1 MTEPSLDAALDEMP
15 IFPLPRVVFFPDTL
29 LPLHV
34 FEPRYRAMLAHCL
47 ETHRAMVVVRTR
59 PDGAM
64 NADGAP
70 EVESIAGAGVVIEH
84 EQLRDGRSN
93 LVLAGRA
100 RVRLVELPFVA
111 PFRRARCTIL
121 PPVPSPVSDVERASL
136 VAAAT
141 SFVREIRKRD
151 EEFHFALPDGADAA
165 ALADACAAHLVVD
178 ADSRQ
183 RALEELDE
191 AKRIRFV
198 TRELALQETA
208 FRDREKRTLH

>member
-1 MTEPSLDAALDEMP
+1 MSSAIEAAALEEMP

-34 FEPRYRAMLAHCL
+34 FEPRYRAMLADCL
-47 ETHRAMVVVRTR
+47 KTHRAMVVVRIK
-59 PDGAM
+59 PNGAT

-70 EVESIAGAGVVIEH
+70 AIESIAGAGVVVEH
-84 EQLRDGRSN
+84 EQLADGRSN

-100 RVRLVELPFVA
+100 RVQLVELPFVE
-111 PFRRARCTIL
+111 PYRRARCTIVE
-121 PPVPSPVSDVERASL
+121 PKVTPVTDVERAAL

-141 SFVREIRKRD
+141 SFVREVKRRD
-151 EEFHFALPDGADAA
+151 DGFRFALPEGGDSAT
-165 ALADACAAHLVVD
+165 LADACAAHLVVD
-178 ADSRQ
+178 ADARQ

-191 AKRIRFV
+191 AKRVRFV

-208 FRDREKRTLH
+208 FRGAEKRTLH

>member
-1 MTEPSLDAALDEMP
+1 MTQPSLEAALDEMP
-15 IFPLPRVVFFPDTL
+15 VFPLPRVVFFPDTL

-47 ETHRAMVVVRTR
+47 ATHRAMVVARIR

-70 EVESIAGAGVVIEH
+70 EIEPIAGAGVIVQH
-84 EQLRDGRSN
+84 ERLADGRSN

-100 RVRLVELPFVA
+100 RVRLVELPFVG

-121 PPVPSPVSDVERASL
+121 PPTASPVSDVERASL

-141 SFVREIRKRD
+141 SFVREIKKRD
-151 EEFHFALPDGADAA
+151 DAFELNLPDGANAA
-165 ALADACAAHLVVD
+165 VLADACAAHLVVD

-198 TRELALQETA
+198 TRELALQESA
-208 FRDREKRTLH
+208 FRDRGKRVLH

>member
-1 MTEPSLDAALDEMP
+1 MTQPSLDAALEEMP

-47 ETHRAMVVVRTR
+47 ATHRAMVVVRIR
-59 PDGAM
+59 PDGAT

-70 EVESIAGAGVVIEH
+70 EIESIAGAGVVIEH
-84 EQLRDGRSN
+84 EQLADGRSN

-121 PPVPSPVSDVERASL
+121 PPVASSVSDVDRASL

-151 EEFHFALPDGADAA
+151 DAFQFGLPDGSDAA
-165 ALADACAAHLVVD
+165 VLADLCAAHLVVD